1 MSLSDCCARTA
12 SLLHPVLAGR
22 MTGYH
27 SINCDG
33 GSFCGTAISAA
44 AEAGRIDYVTAAL
57 LAA

>member
-22 MTGYH
+22 MTACH

-33 GSFCGTAISAA
+33 GSFCGTATGAA
-44 AEAGRIDYVTAAL
+44 AEAGRIDHVAAAL